1 MRKRAL
7 KLHAKDNC
15 VVALNDIA
23 SGDIVWWDE
32 GEMVACSSVTLGH
45 KLACEAL
52 NNGDSILKYGAIIDT
67 PLAILPWVNMCIPI
81 ILPAMPSPFFIMMMP
96 AISQRKKHNGR
107 LCTAKWSTGYS

>member
-32 GEMVACSSVTLGH
+32 GEMVAVV
-45 KLACEAL
+45 
-52 NNGDSILKYGAIIDT
+52 
-67 PLAILPWVNMCIPI
+67 PLPWGTNW
-81 ILPAMPSPFFIMMMP
+81 PAK
-96 AISQRKKHNGR
+96 R
-107 LCTAKWSTGYS
+107 

>member
-32 GEMVACSSVTLGH
+32 GEMVACSSVTTR
-45 KLACEAL
+45 A
-52 NNGDSILKYGAIIDT
+52 
-67 PLAILPWVNMCIPI
+67 
-81 ILPAMPSPFFIMMMP
+81 
-96 AISQRKKHNGR
+96 Q
-107 LCTAKWSTGYS
+107 TGLRSAEQW

>member
-52 NNGDSILKYGAIIDT
+52 NNGDSILKYGAIIGHATRDIAMGEHVHSHN
-67 PLAILPWVNMCIPI
+67 LASN
-81 ILPAMPSPFFIMMMP
+81 
-96 AISQRKKHNGR
+96 AIAIFHHDDAGYQSEEKHNGR
-107 LCTAKWSTGYS
+107 LCTAKWSTRYS

>member
-52 NNGDSILKYGAIIDT
+52 NNGDSILKYGAIIGHATRD
-67 PLAILPWVNMCIPI
+67 I
-81 ILPAMPSPFFIMMMP
+81 AMGEHVHSHPSPFFIMMMP

-107 LCTAKWSTGYS
+107 LCTAKWSTRYS

>member
-32 GEMVACSSVTLGH
+32 GEMVACSSITLGH

-52 NNGDSILKYGAIIDT
+52 NNGDSILKYGAIIGHATRDIT
-67 PLAILPWVNMCIPI
+67 MAEHVHYHTHARNPI
-81 ILPAMPSPFFIMMMP
+81 ALFQHA
-96 AISQRKKHNGR
+96 AAG
-107 LCTAKWSTGYS
+107 ST

>member
-32 GEMVACSSVTLGH
+32 GKWWPVV
-45 KLACEAL
+45 
-52 NNGDSILKYGAIIDT
+52 
-67 PLAILPWVNMCIPI
+67 PLPRA
-81 ILPAMPSPFFIMMMP
+81 
-96 AISQRKKHNGR
+96 Q
-107 LCTAKWSTGYS
+107 TGLRSAEQW

>member
-45 KLACEAL
+45 KLACEA
-52 NNGDSILKYGAIIDT
+52 
-67 PLAILPWVNMCIPI
+67 PEQW
-81 ILPAMPSPFFIMMMP
+81 
-96 AISQRKKHNGR
+96 
-107 LCTAKWSTGYS
+107 